1 MENTTQI
8 SREELEELREAFNK
22 IDIDNSGYV
31 CDYELQDLF
40 KEARLP
46 LPGYKVREIVEK
58 IIVAADHNKDGR
70 IDFEEFLSICQELK
84 SKEISK
90 SFRKAINKKEGITAI
105 GGTSEISS
113 EGTQHS
119 YSGTVCM
126 CVGVEEC
133 VLMPLLTYCKILQEN
148 LVLALNSASA
158 IGCTVVNIGAQDL
171 RAGRPHL
178 VLGLLWQI
186 IKVGLFAHIEISRNE
201 ALITLLEEGED
212 LEDLMKLSPEE
223 LLLRWVNYH
232 LTNAGW
238 QKIGNFSNDI
248 EDSKAYFHLLNQIAP
263 KGIHDDEL
271 KIDIDMSGFNEK
283 NDLQRAE
290 FMLQQAAKMDCR
302 QFVTPADVV
311 AGNPKLN
318 IAFVANLFN
327 TYPALNKPNHG
338 YDLAM
343 LEGESREER
352 TFRNWM
358 NSLGVNPYVHHLY
371 SDLTDASVIFQLYE
385 QIRVPVNWNRV
396 NKRPYPTL
404 GGNMK
409 KLENCNYAVD
419 LGKNEA
425 KFSLVGIGGQNLNE
439 GHSTLTLALVWQI
452 MRRYTL
458 TVLSDLGGGEKVN
471 DEIIINWVNAT
482 LVAAKKKTSI
492 KSFKSTDSSSPDK
505 YLALKDVREVKEE
518 TNLNEKLFLLA
529 CEKGDYYMVKKLLEE
544 KRHSEL
550 NINCMDV
557 LGRNAVTISIMN
569 ENLDILQL
577 LLEHGCQTTD
587 ALLVAIDSEVV
598 GAVDILFNHRPRR
611 SSKPSIAKLIE
622 RIQNP
627 EYSTTMDVAP
637 VILAAHRNNYEI
649 LTMLLKQDISL
660 PRPHAVGCECT
671 LCNAKNK
678 KDSLRHSRFRLDIYR
693 CLASPS
699 LIMLTEEDPI
709 LRAFELSA
717 DLKELSLVEVEFRN
731 DYEEL
736 AKQCTMFAKDLLAQ
750 ARNSRELEVILNHTC
765 SDEPVDK
772 RGLLEERMNLSRLKL
787 AIKYNQKEMAG
798 YRRKHSCKKILTVLS
813 VGFLWP
819 VLSICYLLAPKSRVG
834 HVIHTPFMKFIIHS
848 ASYFTFLLLLNLYS
862 LVYNED
868 KKNTMGPALE
878 MIDYLLIVWIVGMV
892 WSDVKRLWYEGL
904 EDFLEESRNQLSFV
918 MNSLYLATF
927 ALKVVAHNKFPDNA
941 DRKDWDAF
949 HPTLVAEGL
958 FAFANVLSY
967 LRLFF
972 MYTTSSVLGPLQISM
987 GQMLQDFGKF
997 LGLFLLV
1004 LISFTIGLTQ
1014 LYDKGHAT
1022 HVEKDCVGIFC
1033 QRQNND
1039 TFHSFIV
1046 TCYALF
1052 WYVFSLA
1059 HIALFV
1065 TRFSYTEELQSF
1077 VGALIIGTYN
1087 VVVVIV
1093 LTKLLVA
1100 MLHKSFRQ
1108 IVNHE
1113 DKEWKF
1119 SRAKLWLS
1127 YFDDKCTLPPPFNIL
1142 PSLKT
1147 VCYIVT
1153 SLSKWI
1159 CSHTTTGK
1167 VKRQNSLKE
1176 WRTLKQKRDENYQK
1190 VMCCLVHRYLTSTR
1204 QKMQSTDQPTVE
1216 NLNELR
1222 QDLSKFRNEMRDL
1235 LGFRTSKYAMF
1246 YPRN

>member
-1 MENTTQI
+1 M
-8 SREELEELREAFNK
+8 
-22 IDIDNSGYV
+22 
-31 CDYELQDLF
+31 
-40 KEARLP
+40 
-46 LPGYKVREIVEK
+46 
-58 IIVAADHNKDGR
+58 AA
-70 IDFEEFLSICQELK
+70 
-84 SKEISK
+84 
-90 SFRKAINKKEGITAI
+90 
-105 GGTSEISS
+105 
-113 EGTQHS
+113 
-119 YSGTVCM
+119 
-126 CVGVEEC
+126 
-133 VLMPLLTYCKILQEN
+133 
-148 LVLALNSASA
+148 
-158 IGCTVVNIGAQDL
+158 
-171 RAGRPHL
+171 
-178 VLGLLWQI
+178 
-186 IKVGLFAHIEISRNE
+186 
-201 ALITLLEEGED
+201 
-212 LEDLMKLSPEE
+212 
-223 LLLRWVNYH
+223 
-232 LTNAGW
+232 
-238 QKIGNFSNDI
+238 
-248 EDSKAYFHLLNQIAP
+248 
-263 KGIHDDEL
+263 
-271 KIDIDMSGFNEK
+271 
-283 NDLQRAE
+283 
-290 FMLQQAAKMDCR
+290 
-302 QFVTPADVV
+302 
-311 AGNPKLN
+311 
-318 IAFVANLFN
+318 
-327 TYPALNKPNHG
+327 
-338 YDLAM
+338 
-343 LEGESREER
+343 
-352 TFRNWM
+352 
-358 NSLGVNPYVHHLY
+358 LY
-371 SDLTDASVIFQLYE
+371 Q
-385 QIRVPVNWNRV
+385 
-396 NKRPYPTL
+396 
-404 GGNMK
+404 
-409 KLENCNYAVD
+409 
-419 LGKNEA
+419 
-425 KFSLVGIGGQNLNE
+425 
-439 GHSTLTLALVWQI
+439 
-452 MRRYTL
+452 
-458 TVLSDLGGGEKVN
+458 
-471 DEIIINWVNAT
+471 
-482 LVAAKKKTSI
+482 
-492 KSFKSTDSSSPDK
+492 STDSSSPDK

-518 TNLNEKLFLLA
+518 TNLDEKLFLLA

-544 KRHSEL
+544 KRDCEL
-550 NINCMDV
+550 NVNCVDV
-557 LGRNAVTISIMN
+557 LGRNAVTISIEN

-598 GAVDILFNHRPRR
+598 GAVDILLNHRPRR
-611 SSKPSIAKLIE
+611 SSKPSIAKLMQRIQNPEYSTTMDVAPVILAAHRNNYEILTMLLKQDISLPRPHAVGCECTLCNAKNKKDSLRHSRCCAGAWCVMRINVLPFSFSVIMAALYQSTDSSSPDKYLALKDVREVKEETNLDEKLFLLACEKGDYYMVKKLLEEKRDCELNVNCVDVLGRNAVTISIE
-622 RIQNP
+622 NENLDILQLLLEHGCQTTDALLVAIDSEVVGAVDILLNHRPRRSSKPSIAKLMQRIQNPEYSTTMDVAPVILAAHRNNYEILTMLLKQDISLPRPHAVGCECTLCNAKNKKDSLRHSRFRLDIYRCLASPSLIMLTEEDPILRAFELSADLKELSLVEKLMQRIQNP

-819 VLSICYLLAPKSRVG
+819 ILSICYLLAPKSRVG

-878 MIDYLLIVWIVGMV
+878 MIDHLLIVWIVGMV

-927 ALKVVAHNKFPDNA
+927 ALKVVAHNK
-941 DRKDWDAF
+941 
-949 HPTLVAEGL
+949 
-958 FAFANVLSY
+958 
-967 LRLFF
+967 
-972 MYTTSSVLGPLQISM
+972 
-987 GQMLQDFGKF
+987 
-997 LGLFLLV
+997 
-1004 LISFTIGLTQ
+1004 
-1014 LYDKGHAT
+1014 
-1022 HVEKDCVGIFC
+1022 
-1033 QRQNND
+1033 
-1039 TFHSFIV
+1039 
-1046 TCYALF
+1046 
-1052 WYVFSLA
+1052 
-1059 HIALFV
+1059 
-1065 TRFSYTEELQSF
+1065 
-1077 VGALIIGTYN
+1077 
-1087 VVVVIV
+1087 
-1093 LTKLLVA
+1093 
-1100 MLHKSFRQ
+1100 
-1108 IVNHE
+1108 NHE

-1119 SRAKLWLS
+1119 ARAKLWLS

-1142 PSLKT
+1142 PSPKT

-1159 CSHTTTGK
+1159 CSHTTKGK

-1235 LGFRTSKYAMF
+1235 LGFHTSKYAMF